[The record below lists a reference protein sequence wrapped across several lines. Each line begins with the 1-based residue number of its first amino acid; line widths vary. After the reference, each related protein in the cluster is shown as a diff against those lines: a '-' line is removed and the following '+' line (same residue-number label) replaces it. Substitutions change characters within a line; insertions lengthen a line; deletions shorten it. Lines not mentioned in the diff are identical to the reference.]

1 MCLGL
6 VMKVIKVQKNE
17 AICDY
22 FGNKTKVRIDFISN
36 VKVNDYLL
44 IWSACIGI
52 VVLAYKK
59 PILTITLFIAFVFM
73 LLSVAF
79 II

>member
-1 MCLGL
+1 MDKLIL
-6 VMKVIKVQKNE
+6 HI
-17 AICDY
+17 
-22 FGNKTKVRIDFISN
+22 
-36 VKVNDYLL
+36 VNDYLL

-59 PILTITLFIAFVFM
+59 PILTVTLFIAFVFM